1 MLDPWTF
8 NALLQGQCEESNL
21 SRWFNSIRQNWKIL
35 LRVPLFK
42 MLLMATR
49 ATRFYVDIIIDSIV
63 LYNIIIAI
71 GGFGIILENLTSFQS
86 TVSPLPNL
94 EYLINVL
101 HKLLIF

>member
-8 NALLQGQCEESNL
+8 NALLQGQCEESKL
-21 SRWFNSIRQNWKIL
+21 SYWFNSVRQNLKRVL
-35 LRVPLFK
+35 FFSLPRVPLFK

-71 GGFGIILENLTSFQS
+71 GGFGIIFENLTSFQS
-86 TVSPLPNL
+86 AVSPLPN
-94 EYLINVL
+94 
-101 HKLLIF
+101 